1 MDAIPNLKI
10 GVQSQAFSQA
20 RSAYA
25 KPKASSAPTTLSG
38 SPDVLPLRAAQ
49 TTDRVELS
57 SSLPTTP
64 AGGRSLIAA
73 TVPGGVSFG
82 PEAPTKPR
90 AIANPSGVYA
100 MYQVPGEKN
109 AAATAVS
116 VGRSIDV
123 QG

>member
-10 GVQSQAFSQA
+10 GVQSQAFAQA

-25 KPKASSAPTTLSG
+25 KPKSLTSVPEAGPIS
-38 SPDVLPLRAAQ
+38 DVLPLRAAQ

-82 PEAPTKPR
+82 PEAPTKSR

-109 AAATAVS
+109 AAATAVN
-116 VGRSIDV
+116 VGRSLDV

>member
-1 MDAIPNLKI
+1 MDAIPNFKI
-10 GVQSQAFSQA
+10 GVQSQAFAQA

-25 KPKASSAPTTLSG
+25 KPKASTSPDLTPT

-57 SSLPTTP
+57 STLPKTP

-82 PEAPTKPR
+82 PAETKNR
-90 AIANPSGVYA
+90 AITSPSGVYA

-109 AAATAVS
+109 AAATAIN
-116 VGRSIDV
+116 VGRALDV

>member
-10 GVQSQAFSQA
+10 GVQSQAFAQA

-25 KPKASSAPTTLSG
+25 KPKPPVAPSSEA
-38 SPDVLPLRAAQ
+38 PDVLPLRAAG
-49 TTDRVELS
+49 TVDRVELS
-57 SSLPTTP
+57 SSLPSTP

-82 PEAPTKPR
+82 PETPVKPR
-90 AIANPSGVYA
+90 AALNPAGVYA

-109 AAATAVS
+109 AAATAVN
-116 VGRSIDV
+116 VGRSLDV